1 MNSIE
6 RDRSSRYFWRV
17 SVFFNESPV
26 SMISSIWYRYRPI
39 LMERLSPNS
48 LRLRSYLSVIFF
60 FLDRIRPFVIMD
72 SAKKDEVLDS
82 NTPTNIMMK
91 KIRAEYGTPRVH
103 QRHHGFA
110 TNTCDRKFRLLDSKS
125 TVYGDQ
131 ASSSIPKTGSC
142 KALKEGRSEKNNHR
156 QYEERRACKIIR
168 EKRAKRWQWFTTH
181 TSNCKGCRSWKGSNK
196 NYSFVNL
203 YLLGVKINF
212 IHAHKTRFWSL

>member
-26 SMISSIWYRYRPI
+26 LMISSIWYRYRPI

-131 ASSSIPKTGSC
+131 ASPSIPKTGSC
-142 KALKEGRSEKNNHR
+142 KALKDLKEGRSEKNNHR
-156 QYEERRACKIIR
+156 QYEERRACKIIS
-168 EKRAKRWQWFTTH
+168 EKSAPKDGSGSQHTPAIARAVVHGKEAT
-181 TSNCKGCRSWKGSNK
+181 
-196 NYSFVNL
+196 
-203 YLLGVKINF
+203 KI
-212 IHAHKTRFWSL
+212 TCL